1 MSSRAETDV
10 INFRVKLE
18 KSLTNDD
25 TPLEEL
31 IDVLNALKKVPI
43 SIDLLRKTKIG
54 QTLQEIKKKNAAN
67 NVGTVT
73 KLLLSKWK
81 KDCEPVTAAA
91 SSIESKVKSESPVQN
106 ETKTETASPAAKGW
120 GTIVAKPSTST
131 TQTNKEEEEMMD
143 EGMYDLLSAQRK
155 QVMNLFVSSFKLQ
168 INEQIAKFLS
178 FNIEASIYQLHN
190 AERDNKAYM
199 SKAKTL
205 AFNLKKNEVCMSISI
220 RMRPVL

>member
-81 KDCEPVTAAA
+81 KDCEPVTASA
-91 SSIESKVKSESPVQN
+91 SSIESKVKSESPVQK
-106 ETKTETASPAAKGW
+106 ETKAETASPAAKGW
-120 GTIVAKPSTST
+120 GDYSGEA
-131 TQTNKEEEEMMD
+131 EHYAD
-143 EGMYDLLSAQRK
+143 EQRGRRGDGRGH
-155 QVMNLFVSSFKLQ
+155 V
-168 INEQIAKFLS
+168 
-178 FNIEASIYQLHN
+178 
-190 AERDNKAYM
+190 
-199 SKAKTL
+199 
-205 AFNLKKNEVCMSISI
+205 
-220 RMRPVL
+220 